1 MIPLP
6 LLFRG
11 KVRDVYEV
19 PGDGGSAGIGGD
31 GRSARV
37 GGDGGADAAS
47 AGGGSAGGHL
57 LLVASDRVSAFD
69 VVMGEPVPD
78 KGRVLTQITAWWL
91 STHLQGVPH
100 HVISVRPGEIT
111 DAVPALAGCEADWAG
126 RATLVRRTRPL
137 PVECV
142 VRGYLSGSAW
152 KEYRESGTLAGEPLP
167 AGLAESDPLV
177 PAIFSPATKA
187 KEGHDENITFEQM
200 TGILGA
206 GTVGAGIGRVGT
218 GGADLAAEL
227 RRRSL
232 DIYER
237 GRAAAA
243 ECGII
248 LADTKFEFGI
258 APDGE
263 ILLIDEVLTPD
274 SSRFWPREHYRRGR
288 PQPSLDKQPLR
299 DHLDGLADWNKQ
311 YPPPPLPERVIG
323 ATAERY
329 REVFRRLTGMGV
341 EEYEAPWF
349 GAGAGEEGATEMTRR
364 TGIGAGAR
372 AGGRMEAGPGAQA
385 AGRTEAGA
393 QAAARGRA
401 R

>member
-1 MIPLP
+1 MISLP

-19 PGDGGSAGIGGD
+19 PGD
-31 GRSARV
+31 R
-37 GGDGGADAAS
+37 
-47 AGGGSAGGHL
+47 L

-69 VVMGEPVPD
+69 VVMAEPVPG

-91 STHLQGVPH
+91 GTHLDGVSH
-100 HVISVRPGEIT
+100 HVISVRPGEIAE
-111 DAVPALAGCEADWAG
+111 AVPALAGCESGWAG

-167 AGLAESDPLV
+167 TGLAESDPLV

-187 KEGHDENITFEQM
+187 TEGHDENITFEQM
-200 TGILGA
+200 
-206 GTVGAGIGRVGT
+206 AGIV
-218 GGADLAAEL
+218 GADLAAEL

-258 APDGE
+258 APDGRL
-263 ILLIDEVLTPD
+263 LLIDEVLTPD
-274 SSRFWPREHYRRGR
+274 SSRFWPRERYRRGR

-299 DHLDGLADWNKQ
+299 DHLDGLADWHKQ
-311 YPPPPLPERVIG
+311 YPPPPLPERVI
-323 ATAERY
+323 AAAAERY
-329 REVFRRLTGMGV
+329 REVFRRLTGTEL
-341 EEYEAPWF
+341 EEYEAPRF
-349 GAGAGEEGATEMTRR
+349 GGS
-364 TGIGAGAR
+364 
-372 AGGRMEAGPGAQA
+372 GR
-385 AGRTEAGA
+385 
-393 QAAARGRA
+393 
-401 R
+401 